1 MEIKLNYKSLEHLT
15 LSDLHNHKPNKDF
28 FVGMDSDG
36 TVFDSMELKHKDCFV
51 GSLIR
56 MFDLAPITHEIHMV
70 WNYVNIFSKTRGTN
84 RFKALILTFNY
95 LREMDRVKQ
104 LQIQLPMLKALED
117 WINESKSLSNESL
130 IDLIVDLPVSEK
142 LVINT
147 VLEWSEEVNRVVKE
161 TVFNLPPMEGAL
173 NALAS
178 LMPHADIVVISN
190 TPLDTLL
197 REWSENNIISKVLY
211 IGGQETGTKTEM
223 LLCAAKD
230 KYEYSKILIIGDS
243 PGDLTAA
250 KNINALFY
258 PILPTREY
266 YSWEVFNAESCN
278 DFLNGEYVGHNE
290 KTQIDRFESILK
302 TTPTWIN

>member
-1 MEIKLNYKSLEHLT
+1 VEIKLNYKSLEHLT
-15 LSDLHNHKPNKDF
+15 LGDLRNHKPKKDY
-28 FVGMDSDG
+28 FVGIDSDG

-56 MFDLAPITHEIHMV
+56 VFELATIAHEIHVV

-104 LQIQLPMLKALED
+104 LQIQLPMLKTLED
-117 WINESKSLSNESL
+117 WINESKSLTNESL
-130 IDLIVDLPVSEK
+130 INLIADLPLNEK
-142 LVINT
+142 LIIKT

-161 TVFNLPPMEGAL
+161 TVFNLPPMQGAL
-173 NALAS
+173 NAIDS
-178 LMPHADIVVISN
+178 LIPHADLVVISN
-190 TPLDTLL
+190 TPLDTLH

-211 IGGQETGTKTEM
+211 VGGQETGTKTEM
-223 LLCAAKD
+223 LTCAAKD
-230 KYEYSKILIIGDS
+230 KYEDNNILIIGDS
-243 PGDLTAA
+243 LGDLTAA
-250 KNINALFY
+250 KNINSLFY

-266 YSWEVFNAESCN
+266 YSWDVFNADSCN

-290 KTQIDRFESILK
+290 KNKIDEFKSILK
-302 TTPTWIN
+302 LTPTWIT